1 MKWILILLLFGSCCW
16 LAYSWVRSRK
26 LLWEANYLLHLR
38 DHERAT
44 VFSFLNE
51 IGSRITKRLDL
62 DQTLE
67 MVVEFCCNATRA
79 EAGAIF
85 LKDKGDSKTLHA
97 RVVQGLF
104 PPLHE
109 VTSEKLISKRKFLTD
124 YVKKERIQVGEGII
138 GHVAKYGE
146 SILIPNA
153 REDGRVPRSAND
165 LVPLVDLI
173 LAPLAVRG
181 DVLGVLV
188 LINKK
193 DDSKPGATFDGQ
205 DLSLV
210 TALADQASVTLD
222 IVRLYEELSEK
233 QRLEQEL
240 QIAHEFQAALLPSK
254 MPEYPQI
261 EIFGMSQPALEVGG
275 DYFDFI
281 EVDEH
286 HLGIV
291 VGDVS
296 GKGIPGALV
305 MATLRATLRA
315 EAPGKYSPRAVLKK
329 VNSQVMRDTKESVF
343 ISATY
348 GILDL
353 RSGLFRF
360 ARAGHEPLFCCAEGC
375 EITSYEP
382 SGIVLGMIEGEVFD
396 MMEEGEVNLRN
407 SGTAVLYTDG
417 VPEAMNPQQ
426 EEYGVPRFKEMLR
439 KHGQTAPGELVRT
452 VMEDIGVFTE
462 GIPQHDDITLVV
474 IRWVGESQ
482 YETELDSAKVG

>member
-1 MKWILILLLFGSCCW
+1 MGYLLL
-16 LAYSWVRSRK
+16 LAVAAAITLGVFLFRAHRA
-26 LLWEANYLLHLR
+26 LWMAQYQIRLR

-44 VFSFLNE
+44 VFRFLNE
-51 IGSRITKRLDL
+51 IGSRITRRLDL

-67 MVVEFCCNATRA
+67 MVVEFCCGATRA

-85 LKDKGDSKTLHA
+85 LRDKEDPEVLQA

-109 VTSEKLISKRKFLTD
+109 VASGKMLSKRKFLSD
-124 YVKKERIQVGEGII
+124 FVKKERIRVGEGII
-138 GHVAKYGE
+138 GLVARNGE
-146 SILIPNA
+146 SILIPDA
-153 REDGRVPRSAND
+153 AADSRVPRSANE
-165 LVPLVDLI
+165 LVPLEDLI
-173 LAPLAVRG
+173 LSPLSVRG
-181 DVLGVLV
+181 KVLGVLV

-193 DDSKPGATFDGQ
+193 DEARPEATFDEQ

-240 QIAHEFQAALLPSK
+240 LLAHEFQAALLPTR
-254 MPEYPQI
+254 MPELPEV

-286 HLGIV
+286 RLGIV

-315 EAPGKYSPRAVLKK
+315 EAPGKTSPREVLRK
-329 VNSQVMRDTKESVF
+329 VNSQIVRDTKESVF
-343 ISATY
+343 VSATY
-348 GILDL
+348 GILD
-353 RSGLFRF
+353 RRTGLFRF
-360 ARAGHEPLFCCAEGC
+360 ARAGHEPLLCCRAENS
-375 EITSYEP
+375 ELSTYEP
-382 SGIVLGMIEGEVFD
+382 NGIVLGMVEGELFD
-396 MMEEGEVNLRN
+396 LLEEGEVDLK
-407 SGTAVLYTDG
+407 SAGTVVLYTDG
-417 VPEAMNPQQ
+417 VPEAMNTAR
-426 EEYGVPRFKEMLR
+426 EEYGVARFQSLLR
-439 KHGQTAPGELVRT
+439 RHAGQPSEQVART
-452 VMEDIGVFTE
+452 VLDDIARFTQ
-462 GIPQHDDITLVV
+462 GNPPHDDITLVV
-474 IRWVGESQ
+474 LRWIGEAA
-482 YETELDSAKVG
+482 YEAEVESVRAG